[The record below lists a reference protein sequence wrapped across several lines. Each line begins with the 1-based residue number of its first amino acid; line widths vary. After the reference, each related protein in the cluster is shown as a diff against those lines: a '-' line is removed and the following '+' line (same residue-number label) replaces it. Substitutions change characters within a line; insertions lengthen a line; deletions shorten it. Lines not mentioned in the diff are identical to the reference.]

1 MMALYILA
9 GIVTAIV
16 ILALV
21 APTDFRMEREI
32 VIDRPK
38 AEVFAYLRSL
48 KNQNNWSVWAM
59 KDPAIRNEFRG
70 TDETVGFVNAW
81 EGNKD
86 VGKGEQEIKKI
97 VEGERVEFELR
108 FEKPFKATNDAYI
121 STEAVNANQT
131 KVRWGFSG
139 KSPRPMNIMT
149 MLMKGVLAKDFDTG
163 LSNLKKILE
172 K

>member
-1 MMALYILA
+1 MALYILA

>member
-1 MMALYILA
+1 MVLYIVI
-9 GIVTAIV
+9 GIVTVIV

-21 APTDFRMEREI
+21 APTDFRVERE
-32 VIDRPK
+32 VIINRPK
-38 AEVFAYLRSL
+38 AEVFAYIRSL
-48 KNQNNWSVWAM
+48 KNQDNWSIWAM
-59 KDPAIRNEFRG
+59 KDPSMKKEFRG
-70 TDETVGFVNAW
+70 TDETVGFVSAW

-97 VEGERVEFELR
+97 IEGERMEFELR
-108 FEKPFKATNDAYI
+108 FEKPFKATNDAYMV
-121 STEAVNANQT
+121 TEAVNGNQA

-139 KSPRPMNIMT
+139 KSPRPMNIMS
-149 MLMKGVLAKDFDTG
+149 MFMKGVIVRDFDTG

>member
-32 VIDRPK
+32 LIDRPK

>member
-97 VEGERVEFELR
+97 VEGARVEFELR